1 MIYGLT
7 GASCSGK
14 TTLGIQLSQKLG
26 IPFVPTKIT
35 ELASELKLPS
45 PVSNLNLMERMNV
58 QFRLMHGMKI
68 FLDNLTTPCII
79 DRTPIDLI
87 AYMFA
92 EINMHSLADK
102 PAGIDDCLVDFYHS
116 CIELTTKHISRLYC
130 LDYLTNYEL
139 DTKRPPAGEAY
150 QLHCQ
155 LLIKGAMSQLSFE
168 GVVAKCLTPDTPLEE
183 RVELIYRDITEDI
196 ASRLL
201 AEAKLK
207 TLN

>member
-45 PVSNLNLMERMNV
+45 PISKLNLMERMNV

-102 PAGIDDCLVDFYHS
+102 PVGIDDCLVDFYYS
-116 CIELTTKHISRLYC
+116 CIELTTKHISS

-139 DTKRPPAGEAY
+139 DTKRPPTGEAY

-183 RVELIYRDITEDI
+183 RVELIYKDITEDI

>member
-14 TTLGIQLSQKLG
+14 TTLEIQLSQKLG

-116 CIELTTKHISRLYC
+116 CIELTTKHISS

-139 DTKRPPAGEAY
+139 DTKRPPTGEAY

-168 GVVAKCLTPDTPLEE
+168 GVVAKCLPPDTPLEE
-183 RVELIYRDITEDI
+183 RVKLIYEDITEDI

-201 AEAKLK
+201 AKAKLK

>member
-7 GASCSGK
+7 GASCSSK

-26 IPFVPTKIT
+26 IPFVPTKIM

-58 QFRLMHGMKI
+58 QFRLMHRMKI

-116 CIELTTKHISRLYC
+116 CIELTTKHINCIVSC
-130 LDYLTNYEL
+130 
-139 DTKRPPAGEAY
+139 
-150 QLHCQ
+150 
-155 LLIKGAMSQLSFE
+155 
-168 GVVAKCLTPDTPLEE
+168 
-183 RVELIYRDITEDI
+183 
-196 ASRLL
+196 
-201 AEAKLK
+201 
-207 TLN
+207 